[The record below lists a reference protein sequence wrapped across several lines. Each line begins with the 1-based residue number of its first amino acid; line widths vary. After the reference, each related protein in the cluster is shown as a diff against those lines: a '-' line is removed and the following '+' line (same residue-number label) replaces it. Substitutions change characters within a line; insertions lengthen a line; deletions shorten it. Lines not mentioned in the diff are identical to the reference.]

1 MKLPLYMLDKMPYG
15 GARIASNLTELLCNL
30 LFAFMHCSE
39 GTNILKISSGN
50 TPNIKQKE
58 TEMQKL
64 NELYVRLM
72 TEVNLALES
81 AMKPREGQGMVEYAL
96 IIVLVSIA
104 AIVALGLLGGQ
115 IKNVFQTITNTLS
128 GSGS

>member
-1 MKLPLYMLDKMPYG
+1 MLDEMLYG
-15 GARIASNLTELLCNL
+15 AVRVISNLTELLCNL
-30 LFAFMHCSE
+30 LSTFMHCSE
-39 GTNILKISSGN
+39 GANILKISSGN
-50 TPNIKQKE
+50 TPNIKQEE

-115 IKNVFQTITNTLS
+115 ISNVFQRITQTLS
-128 GSGS
+128 GS